1 MAEDDGSTGGTNPYQ
16 QETNQNTRTDW
27 LADQKPVD
35 VDPDGL
41 VDYGKN
47 MVTIQE
53 NLQGHSGRLSQL
65 GQLPQSAWDGN
76 ALPEGTYI
84 RGQLT
89 LNYGEFQQYLT
100 YLGVALTNIGMAAQ
114 TVADAYANTDGWSA
128 ASLDAVRFAF
138 GDTDAPRPA
147 GLPPFV
153 SGKTWW
159 DQYFETVSSG
169 QTSTA
174 PTPEQFVDQGK
185 PQVAPDGSITYTAL
199 GPGGVVRT
207 MVQRPL
213 PGGTG
218 TVTVTTTADATGK
231 VLDSSTTR
239 TSTIVTGN
247 STVVTTTT
255 TDAEGRRTGG
265 SRETTSYA
273 ADGGRTVTSEQLD
286 ATEQPTSK
294 KVDEHHA
301 DGTRTVTTTDGRGTV
316 TQELHVGQD
325 TEGVDPSELTDSP
338 TKQALDEIKR
348 HDYGI

>member
-1 MAEDDGSTGGTNPYQ
+1 MAEDDGSAGGTNPYQ
-16 QETNQNTRTDW
+16 QQTDQNTCTDW

-41 VDYGKN
+41 VDYGRN

-53 NLQGHSGRLSQL
+53 NLRGHSGRLSQL
-65 GQLPQSAWDGN
+65 GQLPQSAWDNN

-84 RGQLT
+84 RRQLT

-100 YLGVALTNIGMAAQ
+100 YLGTALTNIGMAAQ

-138 GDTDAPRPA
+138 GDADAPRPA

-159 DQYFETVSSG
+159 DQYFETLSSG
-169 QTSTA
+169 QATTA
-174 PTPEQFVDQGK
+174 PAEEDFVDQGQRVD
-185 PQVAPDGSITYTAL
+185 PDGSVTSTAIAPDGTVKTITQQTL
-199 GPGGVVRT
+199 PGGVGTIVT
-207 MVQRPL
+207 M
-213 PGGTG
+213 
-218 TVTVTTTADATGK
+218 TTTDVDGK
-231 VLDSSTTR
+231 VLA
-239 TSTIVTGN
+239 TSTSRTTTVVSGN

-265 SRETTSYA
+265 SRETTSYD

-286 ATEQPTSK
+286 AKEQPTSK
-294 KVDEHHA
+294 RVDEQHA
-301 DGTRTVTTTDGRGTV
+301 DGTRTLTTTDGKGQV
-316 TQELHVGQD
+316 TEELHIGQD
-325 TEGVDPSELTDSP
+325 TEGVPTSELSNSP
-338 TKQALDEIKR
+338 TRQALDEIKR